1 MTDTSTQ
8 LTKKDRI
15 SGKVV
20 KTTLAGAVVDIG
32 SGKLGVVP
40 ISQLRKE
47 PVRKVDEVL
56 KEGDQVEVWVRR
68 INADNGH
75 IELTMIEPL
84 ALEWRELKKDMILTG
99 KVSKM
104 EKFGAFVDL
113 GAERPGLLHVSEMSH
128 DYVRRPEDV
137 VKVGDEIEVK
147 VLGVD
152 RRKKQIK
159 LSIKAL
165 NPEPLVE
172 AEPEPEP
179 QKPAPTAMEVALR
192 KAMALSEERSDTPQP
207 VATKKSPSPVMD
219 DILNRTLE
227 NRRQ

>member
-47 PVRKVDEVL
+47 PVRKVEEVL

-84 ALEWRELKKDMILTG
+84 AMEWRELKKDMILTG

-165 NPEPLVE
+165 NPEPVIE
-172 AEPEPEP
+172 EEPEQEP

-192 KAMALSEERSDTPQP
+192 KAMALSEERSDAPQS

-219 DILNRTLE
+219 DILSRTLE

>member
-1 MTDTSTQ
+1 MTDTTTQ
-8 LTKKDRI
+8 LHKKDRLN
-15 SGKVV
+15 GKVV
-20 KTTLAGAVVDIG
+20 KATLAGAVVDIG
-32 SGKLGVVP
+32 DGKLGVVP

-47 PVRKVDEVL
+47 AVQKVEDVV

-68 INADNGH
+68 INPDNGH
-75 IELTMIEPL
+75 IELTMVEPL
-84 ALEWRELKKDMILTG
+84 ALEWRELKKDMVLTG

-128 DYVRRPEDV
+128 DYVRRPEDI
-137 VKVGDEIEVK
+137 VKIGDEIEVK

-165 NPEPLVE
+165 NPEPV
-172 AEPEPEP
+172 AEEEPDQEP
-179 QKPAPTAMEVALR
+179 QKPVPTAMEIALR
-192 KAMALSEERSDTPQP
+192 KAMALSESRETSSEP
-207 VATKKSPSPVMD
+207 AAAKKAPSPVMD
-219 DILNRTLE
+219 DILSRTLE